1 MKTMSDCAKA
11 AVLALAMLAAGTVA
25 ASAEPA
31 GTAVNAAPQ
40 SEVTGGSQPRILEIG
55 SDLFIGDLV
64 RTSASGRVE
73 IVFADETQLVIGPG
87 STLEIAD
94 YLLRNDGSAGNL
106 AVKALAGTFRFVTGN
121 SDQDRYRIITPTG
134 TIGVR
139 GTAFD
144 LVVDAEGSRVIM
156 YRGATELCG
165 TDGSCAVV
173 SNKCELGTLSSSG
186 ASASGL
192 TNSLSRDE
200 RKALRKQF
208 VYGSSQQP
216 LSQDFR
222 LRETAECLRP
232 AFTRNVPGK
241 PDGAGPSPIA
251 AAQQAAPVPGA
262 APPSPVAAP
271 PRPAPTPSS
280 DSGGDCAGN
289 SSKNPGKSQNC
300 SK

>member
-1 MKTMSDCAKA
+1 MQRFL
-11 AVLALAMLAAGTVA
+11 LALAMLATMGSEAALAASGTALGVRPE
-25 ASAEPA
+25 ASAETEGA
-31 GTAVNAAPQ
+31 SRVLNVGAD
-40 SEVTGGSQPRILEIG
+40 I
-55 SDLFIGDLV
+55 FIGDLV
-64 RTSASGRVE
+64 TTGRKGNVQIRFSDRTELVVGPNSS
-73 IVFADETQLVIGPG
+73 LVI
-87 STLEIAD
+87 ED
-94 YLLRNDGSAGNL
+94 YLLRDDGSTGKL
-106 AVKALAGTFRFVTGN
+106 AVNALSGTFRFVTGN

-280 DSGGDCAGN
+280 DSSGNCAGN

>member
-1 MKTMSDCAKA
+1 MKFRIDCAKA
-11 AVLALAMLAAGTVA
+11 AVLALSLLAAGTVA

-31 GTAVNAAPQ
+31 GTAVSAAPQ
-40 SEVTGGSQPRILEIG
+40 SEVTGGSDPRVLTVG

-73 IVFADETQLVIGPG
+73 IVFSDETQLVVGPG

-94 YLLRNDGSAGNL
+94 YLLRSDGSAGNL
-106 AVKALAGTFRFVTGN
+106 AVKALAGTFRFVSGS
-121 SDQDRYRIITPTG
+121 SDHDRYRILTPTG

-144 LVVDAEGSRVIM
+144 LVVDAEGSRVVM

-165 TDGSCAVV
+165 ANGSCALIAD
-173 SNKCELGTLSSSG
+173 KCELGTLSASG
-186 ASASGL
+186 AAASGL
-192 TNSLSRDE
+192 TNTLSRDE

-208 VYGSSQQP
+208 VYGASQQP

-232 AFTRNVPGK
+232 AFTRTAPGT
-241 PDGAGPSPIA
+241 PAGAGPSPTA
-251 AAQQAAPVPGA
+251 SAPQAAPGG

-280 DSGGDCAGN
+280 DTGGDCAGN
-289 SSKNPGKSQNC
+289 SNKNPGKSQNC